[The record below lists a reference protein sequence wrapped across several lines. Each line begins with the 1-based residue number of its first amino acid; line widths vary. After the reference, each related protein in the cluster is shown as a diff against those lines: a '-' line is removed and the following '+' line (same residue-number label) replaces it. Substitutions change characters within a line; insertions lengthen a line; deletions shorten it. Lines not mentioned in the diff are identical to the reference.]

1 MDFDL
6 ATVIGSPIPL
16 TNLHIM
22 NMAYQLLCGI
32 HYIHSANI
40 IHRDLKPGNILMN
53 REGQLKICDF
63 GLARQANYDRQ
74 QTPYLTDYV
83 ATRWYR
89 APELL
94 LVTRNYGLSV
104 DMWAIGCI
112 LCEFVQRKPI
122 FRGKNQ
128 LDQVEQIVKVLGKP
142 PPEWTKQACSRKIAA
157 ALDKLSISHSYVYT
171 SGVAGMLSQA
181 PPELADL
188 CSKLLKYDP
197 NTRLDASQA
206 LCHKYF
212 RSIRNK
218 WDEARYEGEIDFR
231 FEHKSGED
239 LEMYLVRLIHKF
251 RKNVRGSP

>member
-6 ATVIGSPIPL
+6 ATVIGSPVPL
-16 TNLHIM
+16 TNLHVM

-63 GLARQANYDRQ
+63 GLARQADYDRQ
-74 QTPYLTDYV
+74 KTPNLTDYV

-112 LCEFVQRKPI
+112 LCEFIQRKPI

-128 LDQVEQIVKVLGKP
+128 LDQVEQIVRILGKP
-142 PPEWTKQACSRKIAA
+142 PQEWTKQACSRKIAVALEKCA
-157 ALDKLSISHSYVYT
+157 ASQVTAMGLSS
-171 SGVAGMLSQA
+171 MLGQA
-181 PPELADL
+181 PTEFTDL

-197 NTRLDASQA
+197 RTRLDASQA

-218 WDEARYEGEIDFR
+218 WDEARFEGEIDFK
-231 FEHKSGED
+231 FEDKSGDD
-239 LEMYLVRLIHKF
+239 LETYLVRLIQKF
-251 RKNVRGSP
+251 RKNVRGGSI